1 MNKKSQK
8 QRIRQE
14 LLEKRQQMTGTDYLE
29 HSACIISRL
38 KKLDSFKKAGI
49 IHCYVSINERREV
62 NTHPLIK
69 EMLLGTKKVVV
80 PVMQM
85 KEHKLKHI
93 QLDHFEDLQP
103 NRWQIL
109 EPHGG
114 EEVPPEQLELILVPM
129 VGGDFHKNR
138 IGYGGGYYDQFLKN
152 ADCPSVG
159 LLFDYCLLDQVPVEP
174 FDMPL
179 TKIITQKQ
187 IIS

>member
-1 MNKKSQK
+1 MNKKGQK
-8 QRIRQE
+8 QHIRQE
-14 LLEKRQQMTGTDYLE
+14 LLEKRRQMVETDYLK

-38 KKLDSFKKAGI
+38 QKMDSFKQAGI

-69 EMLLGTKKVVV
+69 EMLSGPKTVVV

-85 KEHKLKHI
+85 KEGWLKHV

-103 NRWQIL
+103 NRWQVP
-109 EPHGG
+109 EPQSG
-114 EEVPPEQLELILVPM
+114 EEIPPGQLDLILVPM
-129 VGGDFHKNR
+129 VGGDLYKNR
-138 IGYGGGYYDQFLKN
+138 IGYGGGYYDRFLKN

-159 LLFDYCLLDQVPVEP
+159 LLFDLCLIEQVPVEP